1 MAAPVGT
8 NDGAPAAGAGVVL
21 LVDDDE
27 LVRRSLGRTLRRQ
40 GFAVVQAESA
50 EVALDHLR
58 RERVDVLLTDVHLPG
73 ISGVELLERVP
84 RLQPSAVM
92 LVFTGMGDIQIAN
105 ASLERGAA
113 DYFEKPIE
121 NWPRFFTVMRR
132 SVAFARLQVENR
144 QLRRGGHLFG
154 NTPQMRGL
162 RARIAQIASSQASVL
177 IHGESGTGK
186 ELVARELHRLSE
198 RGGEFTAIN
207 CAAIPEALIESE
219 LFGHVKG
226 AHSTASED
234 RRGLFR
240 AAEEGTLLLDEI
252 GDMPLEV
259 QAKLLRVLETRRYRP
274 VGGDREQPMTAR
286 ILAASH
292 KDLHGEVAAGRFRQ
306 DLLYRLDV
314 VSIEVPALRD
324 RVADVS
330 LLTYR
335 FVEELSKVEGREVQ
349 QVDRD
354 AMLALESHGWPGNV
368 RELRNVVHR
377 AVLLCQDGVV
387 RRSDLV
393 FAGGGPEGPPATP
406 VDAGGDAFADLWAM
420 PYRDAK
426 EAVLERFTAQY
437 LKHHLKNEGTVTAA
451 AEKTGMARPNFSRLM
466 KRYGVDSGG

>member
-1 MAAPVGT
+1 MSAAPP
-8 NDGAPAAGAGVVL
+8 DGSGLVL

-40 GFAVVQAESA
+40 GFEVIQAESA
-50 EVALDHLR
+50 EEALDHLR
-58 RERVDVLLTDVHLPG
+58 RGRVDVILTDVHLPG

-132 SVAFARLQVENR
+132 SVAFARLQAENR
-144 QLRRGGHLFG
+144 QLRLGGQLFG
-154 NTPQMRGL
+154 NTPQMRDL
-162 RARIAQIASSQASVL
+162 RSRIAQIATSHASVL
-177 IHGESGTGK
+177 IQGESGTGK
-186 ELVARELHRLSE
+186 ELVARELHRQCE
-198 RGGEFTAIN
+198 RTGEFTAIN

-234 RRGLFR
+234 RPGLFR
-240 AAEEGTLLLDEI
+240 AAGDGTLLLDEI
-252 GDMPLEV
+252 GDMPLEL
-259 QAKLLRVLETRRYRP
+259 QAKLLRVLETRRFRP
-274 VGGDREQPMTAR
+274 VGGDRELPMTAR

-292 KDLHGEVAAGRFRQ
+292 KDLHAEVANGQFRR

-314 VSIEVPALRD
+314 VTIQVPPLRD
-324 RVADVS
+324 RIADVP

-335 FVEELSKVEGREVQ
+335 FVEELSNEEGRSVQ
-349 QVDRD
+349 QVDRE
-354 AMLALESHGWPGNV
+354 AMLALEAYEWPGNV

-393 FAGGGPEGPPATP
+393 FAGGAPAPITAQS
-406 VDAGGDAFADLWAM
+406 DGGGDDSFSDLLEM
-420 PYRDAK
+420 PYREAK

-437 LKHHLKNEGTVTAA
+437 LRHHLKEEGTVTAA
-451 AEKTGMARPNFSRLM
+451 AEKSGMARPNFSRLM
-466 KRYGVDSGG
+466 KRYRVESGG